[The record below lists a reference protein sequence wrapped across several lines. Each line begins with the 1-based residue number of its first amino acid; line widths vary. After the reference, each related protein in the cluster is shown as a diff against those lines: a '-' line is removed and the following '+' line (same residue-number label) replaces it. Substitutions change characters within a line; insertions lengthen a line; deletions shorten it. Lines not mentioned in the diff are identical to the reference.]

1 MSSAIEIFG
10 DVIQIAE
17 ALMEVKS
24 SMHEKNIVE
33 SLEELEE
40 KAIGPIKDLCK
51 KIAQLLHFHI
61 GQGEQ
66 KMSELEGALNIGG
79 AKKLLAK
86 HEQLIAKGD
95 DHEL

>member
-1 MSSAIEIFG
+1 MSSAIEIFV
-10 DVIQIAE
+10 DVMHIAE

-24 SMHEKNIVE
+24 SIKDKKNIVLA
-33 SLEELEE
+33 LEELEE

-66 KMSELEGALNIGG
+66 KLSELEGALSISG
-79 AKKLLAK
+79 AKKLMAK
-86 HEQLIAKGD
+86 HEQLIAKG
-95 DHEL
+95 E